1 MNMKRNCIGA
11 ALALSLAVTLPA
23 LADSYKDP
31 VSTSTRETTTTS
43 QDANGMTSSSTTTT
57 EKHKYVYYADH
68 DIYFAPDTKTYY
80 YQANGN
86 WTSGTTLPPAA
97 PLRFQIPAP
106 LNLTESGT
114 FSLSPDGRY
123 LAFGNPNSDN
133 GTDQIVPGFTRF
145 PLSNFVLVK

>member
-31 VSTSTRETTTTS
+31 VSTTSRETTTTS
-43 QDANGMTSSSTTTT
+43 QDANGMTSSTTTTT

-68 DIYFAPDTKTYY
+68 DIYYAPDTKTYF

-86 WTSGTTLPPAA
+86 WTSGATLPPEDQTYV
-97 PLRFQIPAP
+97 R
-106 LNLTESGT
+106 
-114 FSLSPDGRY
+114 GRGVAIE
-123 LAFGNPNSDN
+123 LD
-133 GTDQIVPGFTRF
+133 TDKPYTRHDYVIAHYK
-145 PLSNFVLVK
+145 LKHNDDDDRR

>member
-31 VSTSTRETTTTS
+31 VSTSTRSTTTTS
-43 QDANGMTSSSTTTT
+43 EDANGVTSSTTTTT

-80 YQANGN
+80 WQSNGN
-86 WTSGTTLPPAA
+86 WTSGTTLPPEDQSYV
-97 PLRFQIPAP
+97 R
-106 LNLTESGT
+106 
-114 FSLSPDGRY
+114 GRGVAIE
-123 LAFGNPNSDN
+123 LD
-133 GTDQIVPGFTRF
+133 TDKPYTRHDYVIAHYKIKH
-145 PLSNFVLVK
+145 NDDDDRR

>member
-43 QDANGMTSSSTTTT
+43 EDGNGMTSSTTTTT

-86 WTSGTTLPPAA
+86 WTSGTTLPPEDQAFV
-97 PLRFQIPAP
+97 R
-106 LNLTESGT
+106 
-114 FSLSPDGRY
+114 GRGVAIE
-123 LAFGNPNSDN
+123 LD
-133 GTDQIVPGFTRF
+133 TDKPYTRHDYVIAHYKIKH
-145 PLSNFVLVK
+145 NDDDDRR